1 MLPPPMSAENCYKQQ
16 LESIFI
22 PNLIW
27 SHITFLFWFSAR
39 KEFPV
44 SLFLL
49 IISCSILSTNIPFFI
64 RRKNKST
71 KATTLLRWHTIA
83 VPIHTPGRVWEKWR
97 WKHQKRVRKLTLIV
111 HLLHAKYFWHLI
123 QTTSRVSMSFF
134 LSHK

>member
-27 SHITFLFWFSAR
+27 SRITFLFWFSAR

-71 KATTLLRWHTIA
+71 KATTLLTKVTHHCCSNTYSWESLGKMEVEASEESKKTHTYCSPTTCKIF
-83 VPIHTPGRVWEKWR
+83 
-97 WKHQKRVRKLTLIV
+97 LTS
-111 HLLHAKYFWHLI
+111 HPNHKQSKYVILP
-123 QTTSRVSMSFF
+123 VS
-134 LSHK
+134 